1 MYYEEKH
8 EKKSKFWL
16 VFFILIIVGSLI
28 GGFVVYKKVQ
38 APIDDIVNKYA
49 NLNIMT
55 IYDGKLISTGIIV
68 YENGNEILNS
78 KTTER
83 GATSIK
89 VYFNNSISISTYNLE
104 NQSYFIQMEKL
115 EVSSPEPI
123 QVKFRLV
130 ERGELEVEETVN
142 RKSIVIQARCED
154 RDFGD
159 LILFLNP
166 RGLVIKNDGIIFDQM
181 DSKYATEV
189 GFDKAF
195 NIRGYFA
202 EDDFVSISLPYVSV
216 SNSGTLEYAIGGL
229 EHNEIL
235 GYSIVGGERNI
246 IDI

>member
-8 EKKSKFWL
+8 KNKSKVWL

-28 GGFVVYKKVQ
+28 GGVIVYKKIQEPV
-38 APIDDIVNKYA
+38 DDIVNKYA

-68 YENGNEILNS
+68 QENGKEILNS
-78 KTTER
+78 KTTNR
-83 GATSIK
+83 GATTLK
-89 VYFNNSISISTYNLE
+89 VYFNNSISISTYNLD
-104 NQSYFIQMEKL
+104 NQSYFIQSEEL
-115 EVSSPEPI
+115 EINSPEPV

-130 ERGELEVEETVN
+130 ERGELEVEEKIN
-142 RKSIVIQARCED
+142 RKSILIKVRNSD
-154 RDFGD
+154 KDFGD

-166 RGLVIKNDGIIFDQM
+166 RGLVIKNDGVIFDRI
-181 DSKYATEV
+181 DSYYATEV

-195 NIRGYFA
+195 NISGYFV
-202 EDDFVSISLPYVSV
+202 EDEFVSITLPYVSV
-216 SNSGTLEYAIGGL
+216 SNSATLEYAIGGL

-246 IDI
+246 INI